1 MIHNTPEV
9 NWKFEYVGD
18 IIFRNGYP
26 NRILTDT
33 GHIDMTGPSPAYQW
47 NETFSDYDFSARYF
61 STSSSRFT
69 TQAPLAEKTPH
80 LSPLRILRRGSDE
93 ICRPTVARRY

>member
-18 IIFRNGYP
+18 IIFRNG
-26 NRILTDT
+26 NLFRF
-33 GHIDMTGPSPAYQW
+33 GAKEW